1 VWLATAWVSLAV
13 HPRDASLALLA
24 GVGLEGAGAVA
35 ALYTAVAL
43 DLAMGLACLF
53 RPSRLLWCLQAALVL
68 GYSAIIAVALP
79 AFLSHPFGPVLK
91 NLPIL
96 AILLIL
102 MSEPQPWTT

>member
-1 VWLATAWVSLAV
+1 MWLATAWVSIAV

-24 GVGLEGAGAVA
+24 EVGLSGAPAVL
-35 ALYTAVAL
+35 ALYAATAL

-53 RPSRLLWCLQAALVL
+53 RPSRRLWCLQAALVL
-68 GYSAIIAVALP
+68 GYTGIIAVALP
-79 AFLSHPFGPVLK
+79 AFLAHPFGPVLK

>member
-1 VWLATAWVSLAV
+1 
-13 HPRDASLALLA
+13 
-24 GVGLEGAGAVA
+24 
-35 ALYTAVAL
+35 
-43 DLAMGLACLF
+43 
-53 RPSRLLWCLQAALVL
+53 VL